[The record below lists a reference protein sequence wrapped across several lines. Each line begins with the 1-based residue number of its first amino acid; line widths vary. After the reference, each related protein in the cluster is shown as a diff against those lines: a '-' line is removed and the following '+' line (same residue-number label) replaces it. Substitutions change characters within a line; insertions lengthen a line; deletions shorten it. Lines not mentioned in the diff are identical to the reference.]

1 MLSAKSP
8 LDPSCSSNVPAPKTG
23 ERASEKLA
31 SRERD
36 PILGQTP
43 TPNFSIRD
51 YVFTSRSKGIET
63 SWPFTQHF
71 LQLCLKHG
79 VKDLLPPF
87 EPPDLVRVQCWRK
100 GVESRQS
107 VIRSEI
113 EQIPVHIGPQ
123 EKAVNIR
130 RDLCSPLETQP
141 PDGRSAICQRFRT
154 DELTH
159 SGADIGSIITRDQ
172 VEGTS
177 AAIGGVSCSFA
188 VNRDVFEAPSDI
200 DVVEPTKKL
209 ESSREPSEK
218 RCRLIVRLGAI
229 SDSSRAE
236 DIKSSSST
244 VSDPMAS
251 KVCPVCKMFSSTSN
265 TTLNAHID
273 QCLSMESNTK
283 CCSSKVAKPKAKPR
297 KKRLMVD
304 IYTTAPRC
312 TLEDL
317 DKRNG
322 THWAVEL
329 AFAAAPSVEVDMET
343 KKPKLVPVGSGEA
356 INEGAVYVD
365 SNGVKLGI
373 LSKLSSTSQSKEELK
388 LQEHAKVVRTG
399 KSFLISKR
407 KHFEAKYSKKM
418 KMKAQR
424 KKLTS
429 FILLKAKIQTSAEGD
444 CDGETH
450 HENGESMLHISDP
463 GNLANSRPACLRQ
476 WICSRR
482 SDLPKKLAS
491 KNAHS
496 ASDNTALVTRSM
508 LTKNSRP
515 DACFSSVSLS
525 HHLKFSTL
533 SEDLTTSR
541 RTKKIDIPSMT
552 VHPMDDGMKVSE
564 KLTSSASRWSS
575 ESTEKNSLLLRVSKP
590 SGNFEPS
597 SRTITKETALSI
609 QHRSDTC
616 SDRTNVP
623 SIHCPSAKD
632 QIISTLMKNDL
643 VRRSPFNLQARK
655 GDLSVKPDTCKKFR
669 KHRSILRGG
678 KIRAKFQS
686 ATNGVHNKGALAPG
700 ADIAR
705 ASKTLGSCEL
715 NHSCVIVSGTGEM
728 MNGAS
733 PSGKDVPEFEKKDE
747 GSTLEEQKHSNNL
760 ETKYH
765 GPDVQNLDM
774 QVEVLDSGNYVR
786 KPSLETAGNLLS
798 NDTVCSESLQA
809 AFDCRS
815 ISKSEVNTGQ
825 LMKISEKQEVFLGD
839 TSGEEIDGQNIQMA
853 DKMEDRGEK
862 DSYAVQ
868 LVECTVETMS
878 IQESSGCSSTH
889 GNVGHE
895 IPQKSTSITS
905 VRTTTNE
912 AMKLAGDGEPCG
924 SPDSN
929 ASTISLPSPKDPKY
943 TDSDAK
949 VFASAI
955 NAQDKLG
962 SIDPLAEDT
971 VVSEERNVKDRNEE
985 LKVNLPAEI
994 SGCTVDDKTF
1004 CCSCRESLSREF
1016 QILRPN
1022 AAHRTPKVKQVSNL
1036 FARPRVSS
1044 SFNSCQNHRID
1055 TTVISD
1061 LQAAGQPTTNKGLSD
1076 CAVKFPTCSVLGSAI
1091 PSSQSQNRSISNPIL
1106 RLMGKNLMVMNNEE
1120 FVQPQRTVL
1129 EYPPNVNFLSP
1140 IGFALNTNHSKQE
1153 NFRFHH
1159 KIFSGSLAFDA
1170 TASVGEHQ
1178 FPVCTPST
1186 QMAGFT
1192 VTPLHTA
1199 FVPGLDHQTW
1209 QKNACRRSNSSPASC
1224 IMNEVLVIDNSPELE
1239 RRSVT
1244 SLSSPTSTLPIATSG
1259 LNPLSQRPF
1268 SCVSSQCQIRYLRG
1282 GSRPLLPKPSAG
1294 INANLTKSGSIT
1306 EGHGPL
1312 PPSPFVL
1319 QSPTPARMQ
1328 SSVCYSQ
1335 LHGS

>member
-8 LDPSCSSNVPAPKTG
+8 LDPSCSSKVPAPKTG
-23 ERASEKLA
+23 ETVSEKLA

-71 LQLCLKHG
+71 LQRCLKHG

-87 EPPDLVRVQCWRK
+87 EPPDLVRVQCWSK
-100 GVESRQS
+100 GVESQQS
-107 VIRSEI
+107 VIRPEI

-130 RDLCSPLETQP
+130 RDLCSPIETQP
-141 PDGRSAICQRFRT
+141 PDGRSATCQRFRT

-177 AAIGGVSCSFA
+177 AAIGGISCSFA
-188 VNRDVFEAPSDI
+188 VNRDVFEVPSDI

-209 ESSREPSEK
+209 GSSREPSEK
-218 RCRLIVRLGAI
+218 KCRLIVRLGVI

-283 CCSSKVAKPKAKPR
+283 CCSSKVVKPKAKPR

-322 THWAVEL
+322 SHWAVEL
-329 AFAAAPSVEVDMET
+329 GFAAAPSVEVDTET
-343 KKPKLVPVGSGEA
+343 KKPKLVLVGSGEG
-356 INEGAVYVD
+356 IKEGAVYVD

-388 LQEHAKVVRTG
+388 LQEHDKVVRTG
-399 KSFLISKR
+399 KSFLIGKK
-407 KHFEAKYSKKM
+407 KHFKAKYSKKM
-418 KMKAQR
+418 KMKSQR
-424 KKLTS
+424 KKLNS
-429 FILLKAKIQTSAEGD
+429 FMLLKAKMQTSVEGD

-450 HENGESMLHISDP
+450 HENGESLLHISDP

-508 LTKNSRP
+508 LTENSRP
-515 DACFSSVSLS
+515 DAYISSVSLS
-525 HHLKFSTL
+525 HHLKFSRL
-533 SEDLTTSR
+533 SEDLTSSPGS
-541 RTKKIDIPSMT
+541 KNIDILSKT

-564 KLTSSASRWSS
+564 KLTISASRWSS
-575 ESTEKNSLLLRVSKP
+575 ESTEKNSLLPRVSKS
-590 SGNFEPS
+590 SGNFESS
-597 SRTITKETALSI
+597 SRTEAKETAPSI
-609 QHRSDTC
+609 QHRPDTS
-616 SDRTNVP
+616 SDRTNIP

-632 QIISTLMKNDL
+632 QIVSTLMKNDL

-655 GDLSVKPDTCKKFR
+655 GDLSAKPDTCKKFR
-669 KHRSILRGG
+669 KHRSILRSG

-686 ATNGVHNKGALAPG
+686 ATNGVHNKGVLAPG

-715 NHSCVIVSGTGEM
+715 NHSCVVVSGTGEM
-728 MNGAS
+728 TNDAS
-733 PSGKDVPEFEKKDE
+733 PGTKDVPEFDKRDE
-747 GSTLEEQKHSNNL
+747 GSTLEEQKHSNHL

-774 QVEVLDSGNYVR
+774 QVEVLDSGNHVR
-786 KPSLETAGNLLS
+786 KPSSETAGGNLLS

-809 AFDCRS
+809 ASDCQS

-825 LMKISEKQEVFLGD
+825 LMQISEKQVVFFGD
-839 TSGEEIDGQNIQMA
+839 TSREEIDGQNIQMA

-862 DSYAVQ
+862 DSYALQ

-878 IQESSGCSSTH
+878 IQESSGCSTSH
-889 GNVGHE
+889 GNAGHE
-895 IPQKSTSITS
+895 IRQKSSSITS

-912 AMKLAGDGEPCG
+912 ELAGDGEPCG
-924 SPDSN
+924 SPDST
-929 ASTISLPSPKDPKY
+929 ASTISLPSPKDLKY
-943 TDSDAK
+943 TDSDAN

-955 NAQDKLG
+955 NAENKLG

-971 VVSEERNVKDRNEE
+971 VVSEERNVKERNEE

-994 SGCTVDDKTF
+994 SGCMVDDKTF

-1016 QILRPN
+1016 QILQPN
-1022 AAHRTPKVKQVSNL
+1022 ATHRTPKVKQVSKL

-1044 SFNSCQNHRID
+1044 SFNSCQNHRIN
-1055 TTVISD
+1055 TTVISN
-1061 LQAAGQPTTNKGLSD
+1061 LQAAGQPTTSKGLSD
-1076 CAVKFPTCSVLGSAI
+1076 CAVKVPTCSVLGSAI

-1120 FVQPQRTVL
+1120 FVQPQRTVM

-1140 IGFALNTNHSKQE
+1140 LGFALNTNHSKQE
-1153 NFRFHH
+1153 NFRYHH
-1159 KIFSGSLAFDA
+1159 KIFSGPPAFDA

-1178 FPVCTPST
+1178 FPICMPSA
-1186 QMAGFT
+1186 QMAGFS

-1199 FVPGLDHQTW
+1199 FVPRLDHHTW

-1224 IMNEVLVIDNSPELE
+1224 IMNEVLVIDDPIEFE
-1239 RRSVT
+1239 RRPVT
-1244 SLSSPTSTLPIATSG
+1244 SLSSPISTLPFATSG

-1282 GSRPLLPKPSAG
+1282 GSRPLLPKPSTG

-1312 PPSPFVL
+1312 PPSPFLL
-1319 QSPTPARMQ
+1319 QTATAAHMQ